1 MEPSDTIPE
10 ALGHRSTH
18 WRLLAVWSCGLL
30 AFFISFVTAAIIR
43 PSHLEIYVSA
53 RSSCAPRA
61 GCARDFVTA
70 PARARARAQIVRRL
84 TTLLRCLATVL
95 ILLKLPLLLF
105 ASTLPLP
112 FYDYTSTRSGQSWNF
127 GFGRPVFGI
136 AFCGILFSIT
146 ASHVL
151 RWLALVSLLVVILA
165 DSISEIDLSN
175 HITCLERGLCEYAE
189 GYNLVVMCMMWW
201 RDLLA
206 LFTEVWALV
215 TIAYLLAALG
225 LSSTRYSARDLK
237 RDAGKKERQIS
248 CASPPEVAGRTTGA
262 SRRVN
267 PSSASPG

>member
-1 MEPSDTIPE
+1 M
-10 ALGHRSTH
+10 
-18 WRLLAVWSCGLL
+18 
-30 AFFISFVTAAIIR
+30 
-43 PSHLEIYVSA
+43 
-53 RSSCAPRA
+53 
-61 GCARDFVTA
+61 
-70 PARARARAQIVRRL
+70 RRL

-112 FYDYTSTRSGQSWNF
+112 FYDYTSTLRTVVELRL
-127 GFGRPVFGI
+127 RPARVRRT
-136 AFCGILFSIT
+136 FCGILFSIT

-237 RDAGKKERQIS
+237 RDAGKKERKVS
-248 CASPPEVAGRTTGA
+248 CASASEVAGRT
-262 SRRVN
+262 RREPAREPLLRIAGLGTVL
-267 PSSASPG
+267 PIH